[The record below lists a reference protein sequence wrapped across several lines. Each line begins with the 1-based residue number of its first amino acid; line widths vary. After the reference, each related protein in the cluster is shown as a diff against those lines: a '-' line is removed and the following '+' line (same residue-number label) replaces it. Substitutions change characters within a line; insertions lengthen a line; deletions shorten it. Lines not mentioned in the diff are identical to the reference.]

1 MPIPSDAT
9 DYADDLVR
17 AWGAGDEARMN
28 HLATPEVIAVLKQH
42 APKCGPNWEHT
53 VQDAGAGSSYVTYT
67 NSADKS
73 VLQVRIQNETA
84 GQGEPH
90 AVVEA
95 KFTK

>member
-1 MPIPSDAT
+1 M

-28 HLATPEVIAVLKQH
+28 QLATPEVITALKQH
-42 APKCGPNWEHT
+42 APKGGPNWERT
-53 VQDAGAGSSYVTYT
+53 AQDAGAGSVFVTYT

-73 VLQVRIQNETA
+73 VLQLRVQNETA